1 MKKMNKIY
9 EAPVAEMIEMQM
21 PVVLMESLVGGGSTP
36 GDGGAGGGGTT
47 DNPYTPSG
55 STPGSMGGF

>member
-21 PVVLMESLVGGGSTP
+21 PVVLMQSNLGGGTNASS
-36 GDGGAGGGGTT
+36 GGVGGGTT
-47 DNPYTPSG
+47 NENPDTPAG
-55 STPGSMGGF
+55 STTSSLGGF